1 MRFLNLSTRLSL
13 RRCFAAAMVWLLL
26 AAPAIASDIL
36 FKKEIGQYRIPAIV
50 ECKSGKLIA
59 FSDHRYDGTDIG
71 WGHHI
76 DIVLKASS
84 DGGKTWS
91 QDELMVAK
99 GGSRI
104 AFFSYLSLS
113 TSLNRSSPYRSHI
126 SPCDLSSDDCLLGLI
141 SLGRY
146 GVEPR

>member
-1 MRFLNLSTRLSL
+1 MCKKKYEIFKFINEII
-13 RRCFAAAMVWLLL
+13 AAQIFCSSHSM
-26 AAPAIASDIL
+26 
-36 FKKEIGQYRIPAIV
+36 G
-50 ECKSGKLIA
+50 
-59 FSDHRYDGTDIG
+59 YDSTDIG

-76 DIVLKASS
+76 DIVLKASC

-104 AFFSYLSLS
+104 AFFSYLKLF
-113 TSLNRSSPYRSHI
+113 TSSNRSSPYRSHI

-146 GVEPR
+146 GVEPRRVDDDDIFLPAR

>member
-76 DIVLKASS
+76 DIVLKASC

-113 TSLNRSSPYRSHI
+113 FAIYIIKSLI
-126 SPCDLSSDDCLLGLI
+126 TI
-141 SLGRY
+141 SLTYKPLRLKLRRLS
-146 GVEPR
+146 VRVNKPWAIWR